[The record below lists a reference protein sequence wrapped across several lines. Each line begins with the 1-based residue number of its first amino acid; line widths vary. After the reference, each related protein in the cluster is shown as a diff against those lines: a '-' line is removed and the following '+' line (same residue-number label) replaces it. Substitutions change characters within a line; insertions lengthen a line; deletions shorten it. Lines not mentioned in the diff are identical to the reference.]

1 MQRRKK
7 ATNKTFLNQANDDA
21 ADDEE
26 DVYDENLHLE
36 KKFLHMRANLCQ
48 EGILVQMAYWLE
60 RRIARVERI

>member
-7 ATNKTFLNQANDDA
+7 ATNKALLNQANDDA

-48 EGILVQMAYWLE
+48 EGILVQMAY
-60 RRIARVERI
+60 